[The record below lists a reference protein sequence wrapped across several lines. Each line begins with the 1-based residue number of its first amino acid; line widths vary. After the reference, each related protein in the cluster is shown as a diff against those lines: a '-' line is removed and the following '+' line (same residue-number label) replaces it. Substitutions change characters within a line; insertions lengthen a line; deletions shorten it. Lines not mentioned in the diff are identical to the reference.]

1 MIENFDS
8 EVFDS
13 FTHILWLDFRV
24 FSSGLFIR
32 SLMQQSTNFKLPA
45 SCFKPSLQP
54 TRFRSP
60 PLTFYFLQSAF
71 RSLKQEGPDIR
82 G

>member
-8 EVFDS
+8 EVLDS
-13 FTHILWLDFRV
+13 FTLILWLDFRV

-32 SLMQQSTNFKLPA
+32 SLMQQSTNFKLPVF
-45 SCFKPSLQP
+45 CFKPSLQP
-54 TRFRSP
+54 TRFRF
-60 PLTFYFLQSAF
+60 PLLAFYFHQSAF
-71 RSLKQEGPDIR
+71 HSLKQEGPDIR